1 MASFDGN
8 GLVIDRLADIRT
20 EIEDN
25 LKSVFGPGINLD
37 DASPF
42 GVIIGIMSERYSLL
56 WEILESVYLASFP
69 NTSFGI
75 YLDELSAFNGVV
87 REPATFSVVDL
98 TFQRATSTG
107 SGDVTIPAGTEVTAV
122 GSLVIWTTTIEATID
137 DLDETATVQALADEV
152 GPIGAQIGTLTE
164 MASPPLNVDSVT
176 NLAAATVGS
185 DEESD
190 AALKLRRQTELGR
203 SGTSTEAGIRSAL
216 QLMDL
221 VQAAILTV
229 NDTDFT
235 VDGLPPH
242 SFEPF
247 IGTVVGTELGEK
259 WTLLFDA
266 PLVTLN
272 SIEVT
277 IDATPIAGSPFIF
290 DTSNVITLENIA
302 AGILAAP
309 EIANSESDGTDTI
322 TSTGSSETNF
332 VLDAVVTLGAS
343 QAGVTAS
350 EVYPANLENLNAVA
364 QTIWDSK
371 GAGIQT
377 FGSIV
382 GIATDTQGDDHSMNF
397 SEIQDVQIFVR
408 YTLTTD
414 GDYDALVAE
423 PAIQTAVIAYAE
435 LNLTPGVDVLAYKLL
450 CVASDVNAAGI
461 TRIVCEVRRDGGSF
475 TEDFIT
481 IDPAEFATIEAV
493 DVTFI

>member
-37 DASPF
+37 DLSPF

-98 TFQRATSTG
+98 TFTRSTPTG
-107 SGDVTIPAGTEVTAV
+107 TGDVTVPAGTEVTAV

-137 DLDETATVQALADEV
+137 DLATTTIVQALADEV
-152 GPIGAQIGTLTE
+152 GPIGAQLNTLTE

-176 NLAAATVGS
+176 NLTEAVIGS

-190 AALKLRRQTELGR
+190 AALKLRRQTQLGR

-221 VQAAILTV
+221 VRAAVLVI
-229 NDTDFT
+229 NDTDLT

-247 IGTVVGTELGEK
+247 IGTVPGTELGNA
-259 WTLLFDA
+259 WSLVFDA
-266 PLVTLN
+266 DLNAGN
-272 SIEVT
+272 SIAVT
-277 IDATPIAGSPFIF
+277 IDATPITGSPFLF
-290 DTSNVITLENIA
+290 DTDNSTTLTNIS

-309 EIANSESDGTDTI
+309 EISTSSSDGTDTI
-322 TSTGSSETNF
+322 ITTGSSATDF
-332 VLDAVVTLGAS
+332 VLAAVVTGGS
-343 QAGVTAS
+343 PVGVVAS
-350 EVYPANLENLNAVA
+350 EIFPANEVNLNAVA

-382 GIATDTQGDDHSMNF
+382 GIATDTQGDDHSMFF

-414 GDYDALVAE
+414 AEFDSAIAE
-423 PAIQTAVIAYAE
+423 PAIKAAVLSYAE

-461 TRIVCEVRRDGGSF
+461 TRIICEVSDDNTFF
-475 TEDFIT
+475 TEDFLDIG
-481 IDPAEFATIEAV
+481 PSQFATIADE
-493 DVTFI
+493 DITFV